1 MNLNQIVYELTYWFD
16 YGMHMVLNHPL
27 ISAAAVLGAFLFH
40 QTVGAIKTH
49 IQLWPSCDYGYY
61 LTDADVLS

>member
-27 ISAAAVLGAFLFH
+27 VSAAAVLGAFVFY
-40 QTVGAIKTH
+40 QTVGAIK
-49 IQLWPSCDYGYY
+49 L
-61 LTDADVLS
+61 LLSFGLAVVTAILLRMLMF

>member
-27 ISAAAVLGAFLFH
+27 ISAAAVLGGFLFH
-40 QTVGAIKTH
+40 QTVGAIKLIFSFGLAVITA
-49 IQLWPSCDYGYY
+49 IILRM
-61 LTDADVLS
+61 LMF